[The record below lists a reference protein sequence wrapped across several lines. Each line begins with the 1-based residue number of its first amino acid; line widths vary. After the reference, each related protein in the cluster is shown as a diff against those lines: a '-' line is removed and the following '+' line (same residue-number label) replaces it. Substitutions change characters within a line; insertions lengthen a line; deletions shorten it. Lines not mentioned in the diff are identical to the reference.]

1 MAISTNVKRFIE
13 NNIQYLD
20 NPDDLEIFFDNTNE
34 ELTYTECNELK
45 DILQLVLEIPELRE
59 KSIIYIIKR
68 IAFAISDWQM
78 SSSRNNKYEISIYVL
93 FSEWY
98 KGSPLWYTWAEI
110 EQLLFSCNVKFDNF
124 KIIKHSEPYT
134 NFSTIKRI
142 IEI

>member
-34 ELTYTECNELK
+34 ELTYAECNELK

-68 IAFAISDWQM
+68 IALAISDWQM

-93 FSEWY
+93 FNEWY
-98 KGSPLWYTWAEI
+98 KGSPLWYTWSEI
-110 EQLLFSCNVKFDNF
+110 EGLVLSSNVKFDHF
-124 KIIKHSEPYT
+124 RIIKHSESYT
-134 NFSTIKRI
+134 HFAI
-142 IEI
+142 IQRDF